1 LAGIGKSEAAAEP
14 AEPRSATKR
23 NGVSKKY
30 APDTEPDALDRGTG
44 GAREAGHH
52 NVFSSLDGWPTQVHH
67 RLLPPR
73 QVTPAMVE
81 SLASLG
87 AGSAGIQLLPGRE
100 LLGPRLRNVV
110 KSIRP

>member
-1 LAGIGKSEAAAEP
+1 
-14 AEPRSATKR
+14 
-23 NGVSKKY
+23 
-30 APDTEPDALDRGTG
+30 
-44 GAREAGHH
+44 
-52 NVFSSLDGWPTQVHH
+52 
-67 RLLPPR
+67 
-73 QVTPAMVE
+73 VTPTMVE